1 MATTRVPPKIGW
13 ARRYRAALRKY
24 LAQGPGSSLQP
35 ALGLGR
41 QAVALGLE
49 TLDVARFHEQ
59 ALTTVVSPGGS
70 SRTRQRMIERAKSF
84 FAETIVPIEKTHRA
98 ALKAD
103 VRVNQL
109 TQTLRR
115 RTVESSASNRRLKRS
130 IIQRQGVEESLKKS
144 GAHHTQLLAESHRL
158 QKHLRHLTREILSAQ
173 EDERQKTSHQLH
185 DKVAQTLIA
194 IDLPL
199 LTLKKAARVSTAS
212 LKKEIA
218 NTRRMVKESA
228 KRLKRFAHEFVV
240 QHKT

>member
-1 MATTRVPPKIGW
+1 MKMNAETAKW
-13 ARRYRAALRKY
+13 SRRYQTALRKY
-24 LAQGPGSSLQP
+24 LKRPGASPGP
-35 ALGLGR
+35 AVRLGR
-41 QAVALGLE
+41 QAVALGLQ
-49 TLDVARFHEQ
+49 TLDLAKMHEQ
-59 ALTTVVSPGGS
+59 ALTTVLSPGGS
-70 SRTRQRMIERAKSF
+70 SRTRQRMIGRAKRF

-98 ALKAD
+98 ALNAD
-103 VRVNQL
+103 IRVNQL
-109 TQTLRR
+109 TRTLRR

-144 GAHHTQLLAESHRL
+144 GDHYTQLLAESHRL

-173 EDERQKTSHQLH
+173 EDERQQTSHQLH

-218 NTRRMVKESA
+218 NTRRMVKES
-228 KRLKRFAHEFVV
+228 LKKLNGFAHEFVIR
-240 QHKT
+240 HET

>member
-1 MATTRVPPKIGW
+1 MNAKTAKW
-13 ARRYRAALRKY
+13 SRRYQNALRKN
-24 LAQGPGSSLQP
+24 LKQGPGASLRP
-35 ALGLGR
+35 ALDLGH

-49 TLDVARFHEQ
+49 TLDVAEFHEQ
-59 ALTTVVSPGGS
+59 ALTTMALPGGS
-70 SRTRQRMIERAKSF
+70 SRTKQRMIERAKSF

-115 RTVESSASNRRLKRS
+115 RTAESSASTRRLKRS
-130 IIQRQGVEESLKKS
+130 VIQRQGVEESLKKS
-144 GAHHTQLLAESHRL
+144 GDHHTQLLAESHRL
-158 QKHLRHLTREILSAQ
+158 QKHLRYLTRKILSAQ

-185 DKVAQTLIA
+185 DEVAQNLIA

-199 LTLKKAARVSTAS
+199 LKLKKVARVSTAR

-218 NTRRMVKESA
+218 KTQRLVKESA
-228 KRLKRFAHEFVV
+228 KRLNRFDHEFVI

>member
-1 MATTRVPPKIGW
+1 MAKTCVIPQTGW
-13 ARRYRAALRKY
+13 ARRYRTALRAH

-49 TLDVARFHEQ
+49 TLDVARFHER

-115 RTVESSASNRRLKRS
+115 RTVESSASTRRLKRS
-130 IIQRQGVEESLKKS
+130 IIQRHEAEESLKKS
-144 GAHHTQLLAESHRL
+144 GDHHAQLLAESRRL

-173 EDERQKTSHQLH
+173 EDERQKTSHELH
-185 DKVAQTLIA
+185 DEVAQNLIA

-199 LTLKKAARVSTAS
+199 LKLKKAARVSTAS

-218 NTRRMVKESA
+218 KTQRLVKESA
-228 KRLKRFAHEFVV
+228 KKLNRFDSEFIIG
-240 QHKT
+240 HKK

>member
-1 MATTRVPPKIGW
+1 MNAKTAKW
-13 ARRYRAALRKY
+13 SQRYQKALRKH
-24 LAQGPGSSLQP
+24 LEQGPDASLQP
-35 ALGLGR
+35 AIGLGR

-49 TLDVARFHEQ
+49 TLDVAEFHEQ
-59 ALTTVVSPGGS
+59 ALTTMASPGGS
-70 SRTRQRMIERAKSF
+70 SRTRHRMIERAKSF

-103 VRVNQL
+103 GRVNQL

-115 RTVESSASNRRLKRS
+115 RTVEASASTRRLKRS
-130 IIQRQGVEESLKKS
+130 IIQRQGMEESLKKS
-144 GAHHTQLLAESHRL
+144 GDHHTQLLAGSHRL

-185 DKVAQTLIA
+185 DKVAQNMIA

-218 NTRRMVKESA
+218 KTQRLVKESA
-228 KRLKRFAHEFVV
+228 RRLNRFDHEFVIR
-240 QHKT
+240 HKT